1 MWITIGVG
9 ILVVAQAGAA
19 PYKTTA
25 TGAATGPGEV
35 DLPTSDEPAPA
46 VMSDT
51 TVRFRNDVGDAFQML
66 EARFILDGHELPTVL
81 TSVPR
86 GQDVVIFDGQIAP
99 GKHSLT
105 SHVVYQGR
113 SRSIFTY
120 MKGYTFNLDSTH
132 ELDVAA
138 SGATSATIIGKPNKG
153 FNVPFEKSLGV
164 EMTQTSGSTGP
175 SAKQVSTGF
184 SSPGR

>member
-1 MWITIGVG
+1 MATDSWINETLYPDWGQRF
-9 ILVVAQAGAA
+9 LVKRELARVQ
-19 PYKTTA
+19 
-25 TGAATGPGEV
+25 
-35 DLPTSDEPAPA
+35 SD
-46 VMSDT
+46 
-51 TVRFRNDVGDAFQML
+51 FQD
-66 EARFILDGHELPTVL
+66 I
-81 TSVPR
+81 
-86 GQDVVIFDGQIAP
+86 VIFDGQIAP